1 MDWTIHFEDY
11 ILERGYRY
19 FRDGKVRITSISDE
33 QARALVEGSRAYTVV
48 VNYARSFIDF
58 SCTCPQAKKGYWCKH
73 MAALG
78 YAWETH
84 PDYVDPVVLEKAK
97 RDRQL
102 AEIGRLIDAASPEVV
117 RSFLSQLLFNDDQL
131 VREFKL
137 ASQEGLDKDMV
148 KYYTQ
153 KAENLINSMLS
164 SFDDY
169 YEYDDVSDYDYDVT
183 LDPSW
188 ATERDLKLFLTEDI
202 PLLVEKGQIELA
214 WKLTT
219 ELYQAIN
226 RAFWKYDREFS
237 AGDEL
242 NEAWQSVHAEADD
255 GLIKQMFDFFVERA
269 ESEGDGAAADYLFHY
284 FQENH
289 HLERKLLTAQASLPE
304 PEFSL
309 DSRISPS
316 GTWPIRTAWLMEQ
329 LGRDDEA
336 IEQLLK
342 TYSTISPVR
351 IYFADY
357 LVRRNQV
364 QRAIRLLEEG
374 RHQPYPAEAKTGFQ
388 KAIVRIYHETGDDF
402 NYRNEIYQLVKNY
415 TRNDLTTWRELR
427 ALYPVDEWRQVRAR
441 LIDDWPEEVDRIQIY
456 DEEDMLAELLE
467 EILNSSYWTFQRYED
482 RLKSIYPK
490 ELLSYLKQTAQEM
503 SDHISNR
510 KDYQQLANLYHH
522 IEDYPGGVE
531 VVQELIA
538 SLRGPY
544 RNRPALWDE
553 LKRFTNRR

>member
-19 FRDGKVRITSISDE
+19 FRDGKVRITSSSDE

-78 YAWETH
+78 YAWEAH
-84 PDYVDPVVLEKAK
+84 PDYVDPVVLAKAK

-137 ASQEGLDKDMV
+137 ASQVGLDKDMV

-153 KAENLINSMLS
+153 KAKNLIKSMLS
-164 SFDDY
+164 SHDDY

-269 ESEGDGAAADYLFHY
+269 ESEGEGAAADYLFHY

-309 DSRISPS
+309 ESRISPS
-316 GTWPIRTAWLMEQ
+316 EIWPIRTAWLMEQ

-441 LIDDWPEEVDRIQIY
+441 LIDDWPEEVDRIKIY

-482 RLKSIYPK
+482 RLKPIYPK

-522 IEDYPGGVE
+522 IEDYPGGDE